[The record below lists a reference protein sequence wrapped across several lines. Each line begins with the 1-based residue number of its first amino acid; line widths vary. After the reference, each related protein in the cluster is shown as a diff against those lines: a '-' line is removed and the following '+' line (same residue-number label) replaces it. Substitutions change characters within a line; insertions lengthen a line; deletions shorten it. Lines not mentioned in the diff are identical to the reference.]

1 MPKLEPTETLC
12 ATYIVELPCSCGGEF
27 VTLQPG
33 QLPMK
38 LGPAATTEAYILRC
52 TDCGDEIE
60 SDRPYPHLKT
70 VVLTEQQ
77 LAPGGTA

>member
-33 QLPMK
+33 QLR
-38 LGPAATTEAYILRC
+38 PAAEAHILRC